1 MSELLSSGTFTAF
14 DAIVAILMVFSGL
27 IAFARGFIREVASI
41 AAFIVAIFAAIFAY
55 IYIGPFARQMVPE
68 SWSPLIP
75 NGIVI
80 GLAFLVIYIVAAGF
94 GRKFSKFIH
103 ATTDISFIDRIAGLI
118 FGLFRAGLAIVLVLF
133 AFKPVI
139 EDTQLSWIVDS
150 FSYPYFQDAVIWVQ
164 SILPDVQ
171 QGVQDVLP
179 DNLNDSP

>member
-1 MSELLSSGTFTAF
+1 MSEFLSSNAFTAF
-14 DAIVAILMVFSGL
+14 DAVVAVLMVFSGL
-27 IAFARGFIREVASI
+27 MAFARGFIREVASI
-41 AAFIVAIFAAIFAY
+41 AAFIAAIIAAIFAY
-55 IYIGPFARQMVPE
+55 IYIGPFARDMVPE

-80 GLAFLVIYIVAAGF
+80 ALAFLIIYIVAAWF
-94 GRKFSKFIH
+94 GRKFSKFVH
-103 ATTDISFIDRIAGLI
+103 ATTDISLLDRLAGLV
-118 FGLFRAGLAIVLVLF
+118 FGFFRAGMVIVLILF
-133 AFKPVI
+133 VFRPVI
-139 EDTQLSWIVDS
+139 EDAQLSWIVDS